1 MEAPCMRR
9 PASLHRR
16 LQGHRH
22 RWYGPRVALVVAL
35 AALGVSLGADLAV
48 AVPKE
53 AEIFRSIETKRKKPL
68 APNELPRFY
77 GRHPNPTKVEELPLE
92 IPGNVQQPTRRESML
107 RAQLKSGEMPT
118 NEEFERPI
126 QVFSTRARQDV
137 KYLSVQRREFNRR
150 AKNWAR
156 EMIVQGLEPS
166 TPTLQMLMLGCAAV
180 GDGSGTEWYLD
191 WMMMHNR
198 PLGRLEY
205 NAVIGA
211 YGVEGEPMEA
221 RKWLDRMREAGI
233 APDAKSYAG
242 IVEAWERIGNRKR
255 MLEALLEMRQAE
267 AGNELGDPLDP
278 RHAALPYYAMAR
290 SYVRVA
296 DSPRALALLKH
307 LQAKKVPL
315 THEAHKL
322 RLEVHLRTPPGPRRS
337 LPEIERA
344 FRDLV
349 RSRPKKSPI
358 YSNKLGM
365 MCRYALGS
373 QQYEDIL
380 KEHGT
385 SDEEVVAD
393 IPSGEATR
401 RWRRAN
407 IQAAL
412 EKHKSGREAIQKKRE
427 DQKLFR
433 KRLKAREGAQMGKVE
448 GGYRV
453 AGQAGLPEWMT
464 LPAPE
469 KFGY

>member
-1 MEAPCMRR
+1 
-9 PASLHRR
+9 
-16 LQGHRH
+16 
-22 RWYGPRVALVVAL
+22 
-35 AALGVSLGADLAV
+35 
-48 AVPKE
+48 
-53 AEIFRSIETKRKKPL
+53 
-68 APNELPRFY
+68 
-77 GRHPNPTKVEELPLE
+77 
-92 IPGNVQQPTRRESML
+92 
-107 RAQLKSGEMPT
+107 
-118 NEEFERPI
+118 
-126 QVFSTRARQDV
+126 
-137 KYLSVQRREFNRR
+137 
-150 AKNWAR
+150 
-156 EMIVQGLEPS
+156 
-166 TPTLQMLMLGCAAV
+166 
-180 GDGSGTEWYLD
+180 
-191 WMMMHNR
+191 
-198 PLGRLEY
+198 
-205 NAVIGA
+205 
-211 YGVEGEPMEA
+211 
-221 RKWLDRMREAGI
+221 
-233 APDAKSYAG
+233 
-242 IVEAWERIGNRKR
+242 
-255 MLEALLEMRQAE
+255 
-267 AGNELGDPLDP
+267 
-278 RHAALPYYAMAR
+278 MAR

-307 LQAKKVPL
+307 LQVKKVPL

-349 RSRPKKSPI
+349 RSRPKKGPL
-358 YSNKLGM
+358 YGNRLGM

-385 SDEEVVAD
+385 SEEELVAD

-407 IQAAL
+407 IMAAL

-453 AGQAGLPEWMT
+453 AGQEGLPEWMT